1 MFISRLKEARSN
13 KNLSQKKL
21 AELLHIS
28 QQAVGHWESGRST
41 PSPEML
47 RTLSE
52 ILEVSIDYLLG
63 RDEIPEQT
71 KKPAEGELS
80 ELSKKKQEILNL
92 LDRVSEENQEIV
104 DRAVKALIQSIID
117 NQ

>member
-1 MFISRLKEARSN
+1 MKNLILCRKTVNKTQKEMAEILGISRQAYANYEIGNREPDFDTLN
-13 KNLSQKKL
+13 KIANYFN
-21 AELLHIS
+21 
-28 QQAVGHWESGRST
+28 VST
-41 PSPEML
+41 
-47 RTLSE
+47 
-52 ILEVSIDYLLG
+52 DYLLG
-63 RDEIPEQT
+63 RTDDFEQT